1 MKFLIYIVGLRRSS
15 GMKSG
20 KFIWSDKHQKFIFEG
35 RELTLDEFNTLMAG
49 QWPMQ
54 KLAHQQVSGF
64 AFVEDPGA
72 EIPVEEAAPVIDEAP
87 VAEESEPEQPEIE
100 QGATEEQPAGD
111 EDTADEA
118 PSDEAQA
125 SDDEESTIPR
135 NPRKP
140 RKPKN

>member
-35 RELTLDEFNTLMAG
+35 RELDLEEFNNLMAG

-64 AFVEDPGA
+64 AFVDAPAA
-72 EIPVEEAAPVIDEAP
+72 EIPAEKTFSEPAPN
-87 VAEESEPEQPEIE
+87 EESEPEQPAIE
-100 QGATEEQPAGD
+100 QETAAEE
-111 EDTADEA
+111 T
-118 PSDEAQA
+118 PSDETPA
-125 SDDEESTIPR
+125 SDDEEGTIPR

>member
-35 RELTLDEFNTLMAG
+35 RELELEEFNNLMAG

-64 AFVEDPGA
+64 AFVDEPAA
-72 EIPVEEAAPVIDEAP
+72 EIPTEETSIESADDETPAD
-87 VAEESEPEQPEIE
+87 ESEPEQPEVE
-100 QGATEEQPAGD
+100 QETTEEAPAN
-111 EDTADEA
+111 EEA
-118 PSDEAQA
+118 PSDETPA
-125 SDDEESTIPR
+125 SDDEETTIPR